1 MAPPVQWN
9 RIPPCL
15 AHTILKEMF
24 ENKKIQS
31 DDPPAKIYDLHDEFK
46 KFITQTC
53 FVMCS
58 MSYEQVMVLDVS
70 SLILLKPLSLL
81 NIVSNY

>member
-1 MAPPVQWN
+1 MAPPVQWKRN
-9 RIPPCL
+9 PPCL

-46 KFITQTC
+46 KFNTNV
-53 FVMCS
+53 FRNVLYELRA
-58 MSYEQVMVLDVS
+58 SYGVGC